1 MILLIRQEKQ
11 NIPAENKI
19 KGTAVKNDILHAIKY
34 NNHILCSM
42 LDKTT
47 ISSIITHARKLSRG
61 IRSKEE
67 TP

>member
-1 MILLIRQEKQ
+1 MILLIWQEMR
-11 NIPAENKI
+11 NILAENNMKLLFAEN
-19 KGTAVKNDILHAIKY
+19 GILRAIKY
-34 NNHILCSM
+34 NHNILCPV

-47 ISSIITHARKLSRG
+47 ISSIITHARKQSRG